1 MFIQAGSAGEPRRP
15 SFLASAL
22 PASSYKGLFSALS
35 FFSHFGSTKIKHPQD
50 ENLPAQYLNSP
61 YFTNQGWRMV
71 GTFM

>member
-22 PASSYKGLFSALS
+22 PASSYKGLFSAIS
-35 FFSHFGSTKIKHPQD
+35 FFGFRSSKKIKHPQD

-61 YFTNQGWRMV
+61 YFTNKG
-71 GTFM
+71 